1 MDLSLM
7 NQIPR
12 SLLGAIA
19 GAILAMAIVLLPAKS
34 YAREGFILM
43 LPIGLAVGYGVR
55 LAVKVPAGQFP
66 RLIGAAVTAGAVL
79 ITKWWLADILASR
92 YRTSEDWLVT
102 PQSMQAEIAYS
113 IFKERKALGEKFA
126 IEPAINSRRPEDFP
140 PGIWDEAA
148 TLWNRLSPEKQQQIV
163 KERETSSRQFWEE
176 AQKSERKER
185 FGESLGWDGI
195 LSGILAILLTV
206 IIARPRTPL
215 AISGDQHQRVE
226 QKIAKNTESDDI
238 FLS

>member
-1 MDLSLM
+1 MK
-7 NQIPR
+7 QILR
-12 SLLGAIA
+12 GLLGAIA

-66 RLIGAAVTAGAVL
+66 RLIGAVVTAVAVL
-79 ITKWWLADILASR
+79 ITKWWLADILSQNR
-92 YRTSEDWLVT
+92 MGPEDWPVT
-102 PQSMQAEIAYS
+102 PQSMQADIAYS
-113 IFKERKALGEKFA
+113 LFKERKDNGEKFA
-126 IEPAINSRRPEDFP
+126 VEPAINARRSNEYP
-140 PGIWDEAA
+140 PGIWDDAA
-148 TLWNRLSPEKQQQIV
+148 AIWNQFSAEKQQRILTERLSQIR
-163 KERETSSRQFWEE
+163 EIRETLREE
-176 AQKSERKER
+176 ARNEFLAAS
-185 FGESLGWDGI
+185 FGWEGI

-215 AISGDQHQRVE
+215 AISGDQLQRVE